1 MGIACDCSFRVV
13 DEVMSMDILSKA
25 GAKLVAEFFT
35 FGFVTGLVVGVV
47 GFTMAI
53 DLMAGR

>member
-1 MGIACDCSFRVV
+1 M
-13 DEVMSMDILSKA
+13 EILSKA
-25 GAKLVAEFFT
+25 GAKLVAAFFT

-53 DLMAGR
+53 NLMAQAAGAK

>member
-1 MGIACDCSFRVV
+1 M
-13 DEVMSMDILSKA
+13 EILSKA
-25 GAKLVAEFFT
+25 GAKLVAAFFT
-35 FGFVTGLVVGVV
+35 FEFVTGLVVGVV